1 MASSGF
7 LRCAALLLAG
17 LLWAGSAQ
25 AEEEEQ
31 KKGFDIN
38 GDGLVTFQE
47 VMKYLE
53 PSVKKTFDAMDR
65 NKDGVL
71 SDKDFD
77 DLREGMKQLEQ
88 WLDKLLIKPFEPEPE
103 PENEVTRT

>member
-1 MASSGF
+1 MRIVIRRSVAG
-7 LRCAALLLAG
+7 LMLAG
-17 LLWAGSAQ
+17 MLWSPLAWA
-25 AEEEEQ
+25 EEEQ
-31 KKGFDIN
+31 KRGFDTN

-53 PSVKKTFDAMDR
+53 PSVRKTFDAMDR

-77 DLREGMKQLEQ
+77 DLREGMKKLEQ

-103 PENEVTRT
+103 PENGVRRT

>member
-1 MASSGF
+1 MASGSYLSITG
-7 LRCAALLLAG
+7 LVLAALLWTGIAG
-17 LLWAGSAQ
+17 
-25 AEEEEQ
+25 AEEQEH
-31 KKGFDIN
+31 KGFDTN

-53 PSVKKTFDAMDR
+53 PSVRKTFDAMDR

-77 DLREGMKQLEQ
+77 DLREGMKELER
-88 WLDKLLIKPFEPEPE
+88 WLDKLLIEPFDSKPEPE
-103 PENEVTRT
+103 QEVNRT

>member
-1 MASSGF
+1 MRVVGFKGMAG
-7 LRCAALLLAG
+7 LLLAG
-17 LLWAGSAQ
+17 MLWTPAAW
-25 AEEEEQ
+25 AEEE
-31 KKGFDIN
+31 GNSRFDSN

-53 PSVKKTFDAMDR
+53 PSVRKTFDAMDR

-77 DLREGMKQLEQ
+77 DLREGMKQLEK
-88 WLDKLLIKPFEPEPE
+88 WLDKLLIKPFEPDS
-103 PENEVTRT
+103 NSDDGVTRT